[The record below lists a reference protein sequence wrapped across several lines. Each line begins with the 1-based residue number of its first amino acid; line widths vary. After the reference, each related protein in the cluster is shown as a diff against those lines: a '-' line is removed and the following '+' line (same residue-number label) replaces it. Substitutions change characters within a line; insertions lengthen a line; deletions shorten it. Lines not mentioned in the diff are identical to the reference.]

1 MQEDADQFYKEPT
14 KKEWTGF
21 WTLIAVQAQNA
32 FNEKAV
38 QFLLIPLGVW
48 LWGAAGSTLEYM
60 LGAIFVIPYI
70 LFSPLVGWLAD
81 CFCKTRIIQVMSI
94 VQILVMG
101 CMLFCFYQHD
111 MRAAIIWFA
120 VFATQATIL
129 SPAKKGLV
137 KDLLGSRYIGYG
149 SGIIEISLV
158 FVLLLAQ
165 IGVCFWYSYLLERYS
180 MLPNGVEEAGWN
192 AAILPTCVF
201 IVLAL
206 LVAAASY
213 LVPCYPAKQT
223 RKFSYSLFYEHFVQ
237 MKYLWKDRLLRLS
250 ELGIAYFW
258 CLAGSLFLILIQIAK
273 DMQTANPEVDFSMQ
287 CGILMAWLGGGV
299 VLGGGIASK
308 LCKGKNELG
317 LIPLGAIG
325 ITICTFI
332 LTVLDADTLASH
344 VFLSLTGAFGAAY
357 LVPLNAFLQ
366 DSCDPANRGNI
377 IAAGNLFDNLMGLVA
392 VVLMWLMHEYGASPQ
407 QQFFV
412 LFLMSAFIMVTS
424 LRLIPQEF
432 IRMVGIWTLNLVYR
446 PRIINAERIPERGG
460 ALIVANHVTFGD
472 ALFLTMICPRPV
484 RFIVSEEFTRK
495 DFPNLILSSE
505 EKVLPK
511 IQEFLEK
518 LAGAVIRVV
527 GGRLLVWVLEIFNAL
542 PISSK
547 HPREAISKAI
557 EGLEA
562 GDLIC
567 IFPEGQ
573 LTRTGALTPM
583 RRGMEMIARRAH
595 APIVPIYMDGLWGS
609 ILSYSRNRFFSKWP
623 RQLPYHFTVA
633 VGLPLNPDTFTSRE
647 VMRTFRRLSAS
658 CLEASD
664 AGSRDALVRQLEI
677 YGDKP
682 LVHCPEG
689 SLTGIQ
695 IAAALISRQ
704 TPEQHP
710 ELLKKWLQ
718 LLIDGTEDLVQLHRY
733 WMNTTQVRRLN
744 ALKERQRHP
753 LLTTVGH
760 GEPCELVIGVLWPIL
775 TRTPVHLIDH
785 PGVQIDSCISQIAGG
800 AHMRRI
806 LLQAIPPRQV
816 PFYDFSGGPDISTP
830 NMRWRP
836 CLVTPEGTVISM
848 STCHSAFKV
857 DDGTIQLG
865 ARPRTRGLL
874 LPCYSVEQTED
885 GENTI
890 TTLSGPSL
898 RRAYT
903 LPEKLYLDESGFL
916 AQLS

>member
-1 MQEDADQFYKEPT
+1 MQEDTDQFYKEPT

-48 LWGAAGSTLEYM
+48 LWGTEGSTLEYM

-120 VFATQATIL
+120 IFATQATIL

-165 IGVCFWYSYLLERYS
+165 IGVCFWYSYLLDGYS
-180 MLPNGVEEAGWN
+180 TEPDGVTEAGWN
-192 AAILPTCVF
+192 AAIFPTWIF
-201 IVLAL
+201 IFLAC

-213 LVPCYPAKQT
+213 LVPRYPTKQT

-237 MKYLWKDRLLRLS
+237 MKYLWKERLLRLS

-273 DMQTANPEVDFSMQ
+273 DMQTADPNLDFSMQ

-299 VLGGGIASK
+299 VLGGGIASR

-325 ITICTFI
+325 ITICTFVLTI
-332 LTVLDADTLASH
+332 LSVDTIASH
-344 VFLSLTGAFGAAY
+344 VFLALTGAFGAAY

-366 DSCDPANRGNI
+366 DNCDPANRGNI
-377 IAAGNLFDNLMGLVA
+377 IAAGNLFDNLMGLAA
-392 VVLMWLMHEYGASPQ
+392 VVLMWLMHEYGAGPQ

-432 IRMVGIWTLNLVYR
+432 IRMVGIWLLNLVYR
-446 PRIINAERIPERGG
+446 PRIINGERIPERGG

-484 RFIVSEEFTRK
+484 RFIVSEEFMM
-495 DFPNLILSSE
+495 S
-505 EKVLPK
+505 
-511 IQEFLEK
+511 
-518 LAGAVIRVV
+518 
-527 GGRLLVWVLEIFNAL
+527 RLLGWVLEIFNSL
-542 PISSK
+542 PISNK
-547 HPREAISKAI
+547 NPREAITKAI
-557 EGLEA
+557 AGLEQ

-595 APIVPIYMDGLWGS
+595 VPIIPVYMDGLWGS
-609 ILSYSRNRFFSKWP
+609 ILSFARNRFFSKYP
-623 RQLPYHFTVA
+623 RQVPYHFTVA
-633 VGLPLNPDTFTSRE
+633 VGEAMNPDTFTSKQ
-647 VMRTFRRLSAS
+647 VMRTFRRLSAK

-664 AGSRDALVRQLEI
+664 AGSRDALVRELEK

-682 LVHCPEG
+682 LVHCSEG
-689 SLTGIQ
+689 VLTGFQ
-695 IAAALISRQ
+695 VAAALISRQ
-704 TPEQHP
+704 TPEQYP
-710 ELLKKWLQ
+710 ELLRKWLQ
-718 LLIDGTEDLVQLHRY
+718 LLISGTEDLASLHRY
-733 WMNTTQVRRLN
+733 WMNTSQVRRLN
-744 ALKERQRHP
+744 GLKERQRHP

-760 GEPCELVIGVLWPIL
+760 GEPFELVIAVLWPIL
-775 TRTPVHLIDH
+775 TRTPVHLIEDTEKI
-785 PGVQIDSCISQIAGG
+785 GDCISQIAGG
-800 AHMRRI
+800 AHMRR
-806 LLQAIPPRQV
+806 LLLHAIPERQV
-816 PFYDFSGGPDISTP
+816 PFYDFSGGPDFDGSNT
-830 NMRWRP
+830 RRRS
-836 CLVTPEGTVISM
+836 CLVTNDGIIISM
-848 STCHSAFKV
+848 GTWRSVFKIN
-857 DDGTIQLG
+857 DGTIQLG
-865 ARPRTRGLL
+865 NRPRTRGLL
-874 LPCYSVEQTED
+874 LPCFCVEETED
-885 GENTI
+885 GDTTI
-890 TTLSGPSL
+890 TTITGPSL
-898 RRAYT
+898 SKPYT

>member
-1 MQEDADQFYKEPT
+1 MQEDTDQFYKEPT

-48 LWGAAGSTLEYM
+48 LWGAEGSTLEYM

-165 IGVCFWYSYLLERYS
+165 IGVCFWYSYLLDAYS
-180 MLPNGVEEAGWN
+180 VEADGVEEAGWS
-192 AAILPTCVF
+192 AAILPTWIF
-201 IVLAL
+201 IILAG

-213 LVPCYPAKQT
+213 LVPRYPAKQT

-237 MKYLWKDRLLRLS
+237 MKYLWKDRQLRLS

-273 DMQTANPEVDFSMQ
+273 DMQMADPGVDFSMQ
-287 CGILMAWLGGGV
+287 CGILMAWLGSGV
-299 VLGGGIASK
+299 VTGGAIASQ

-325 ITICTFI
+325 ITVCTFV
-332 LTVLDADTLASH
+332 LTVLDADTIASH
-344 VFLSLTGAFGAAY
+344 LFLSLTGAFGAAY

-392 VVLMWLMHEYGASPQ
+392 VVLMWLMHEYGCSPND
-407 QQFFV
+407 QFFV

-432 IRMVGIWTLNLVYR
+432 IRMVGIWMLNLVYR
-446 PRIINAERIPERGG
+446 PRVINGERIPERGG

-484 RFIVSEEFTRK
+484 RFVVSEEFMMT
-495 DFPNLILSSE
+495 
-505 EKVLPK
+505 
-511 IQEFLEK
+511 
-518 LAGAVIRVV
+518 
-527 GGRLLVWVLEIFNAL
+527 RLLGWVLEIFNSL

-547 HPREAISKAI
+547 NPREALTNAAK
-557 EGLEA
+557 GLEA

-573 LTRTGALTPM
+573 LTRTGALTPI

-595 APIVPIYMDGLWGS
+595 APIIPIYMDGLWGS
-609 ILSYSRNRFFSKWP
+609 IFSFHRGRFFSKFP
-623 RQLPYHFTVA
+623 RKLPYHFTVA
-633 VGLPLNPDTFTSRE
+633 VGEALDPETFNSRQ
-647 VMRTFRRLSAS
+647 VLRTFRRLSAN

-664 AGSRDALVRQLEI
+664 AGSRDALVRELEI

-682 LVHCPEG
+682 LVHSPEG
-689 SLTGIQ
+689 TLTGIQ
-695 IAAALISRQ
+695 VAAALISRQ
-704 TPEQHP
+704 AASTHP
-710 ELLKKWLQ
+710 ELLRKWLQ
-718 LLIDGTEDLVQLHRY
+718 LLIDGTEDLVSLHRY
-733 WMNTTQVRRLN
+733 WMNTSQVRRIN
-744 ALKERQRHP
+744 SLKERSRHP

-760 GEPCELVIGVLWPIL
+760 GEPCELVIAVLWPIL
-775 TRTPVHLIDH
+775 TRTPVHLIES
-785 PGVQIDSCISQIAGG
+785 PGTQIDPCISQIAGG

-806 LLQAIPPRQV
+806 LLKAIPPRQI

-830 NMRWRP
+830 NTRWRP
-836 CLVTPEGTVISM
+836 CLVTAEGIVISM
-848 STCHSAFKV
+848 STGHSVFKIN
-857 DDGTIQLG
+857 DGTIQLG
-865 ARPRTRGLL
+865 VRPRTRGLL
-874 LPCYSVEQTED
+874 LPCFNVEQTQD
-885 GENTI
+885 GDTTI
-890 TTLSGPSL
+890 TTLTSPSL
-898 RRAYT
+898 SKPYT

>member
-1 MQEDADQFYKEPT
+1 MQEDTDRFYKEPT
-14 KKEWTGF
+14 RKEWTGF

-48 LWGAAGSTLEYM
+48 LWGAEGSTLEYM

-94 VQILVMG
+94 IQILVMG

-111 MRAAIIWFA
+111 MQAAIIWFA

-129 SPAKKGLV
+129 SPAKKGVV
-137 KDLLGSRYIGYG
+137 KDLLGSRYIGFG

-165 IGVCFWYSYLLERYS
+165 IGVCFWFSYLLEYYS
-180 MLPNGVEEAGWN
+180 QAPDGVEEAGWN
-192 AAILPTCVF
+192 AVKLPTWIF
-201 IVLAL
+201 ISLAL
-206 LVAAASY
+206 LVAAASF
-213 LVPCYPAKQT
+213 LVPRYPAKQT

-273 DMQTANPEVDFSMQ
+273 DMQAHDPNVDFSMQ

-299 VLGGGIASK
+299 VAGGAIASH

-325 ITICTFI
+325 ITVSTLL
-332 LTVLDADTLASH
+332 LTLLNVDSVVSH
-344 VFLSLTGAFGAAY
+344 VMLSLTGAFGAAY

-366 DSCDPANRGNI
+366 DNCDPANRGNI

-392 VVLMWLMHEYGASPQ
+392 VALMWLMHEYGAGPQ

-432 IRMVGIWTLNLVYR
+432 IRMVGIWVLSLVYR

-460 ALIVANHVTFGD
+460 ALIVANHVTYGD

-484 RFIVSEEFTRK
+484 RFVVSEEFMVSR
-495 DFPNLILSSE
+495 
-505 EKVLPK
+505 VL
-511 IQEFLEK
+511 
-518 LAGAVIRVV
+518 G
-527 GGRLLVWVLEIFNAL
+527 WVLEIFNSL

-547 HPREAISKAI
+547 NPREAIVNAAK
-557 EGLEA
+557 GLEN

-573 LTRTGALTPM
+573 LTRTGALTPI
-583 RRGMEMIARRAH
+583 RRGMEMIARRAK
-595 APIVPIYMDGLWGS
+595 APIIPIYMDGLWGS
-609 ILSYSRNRFFSKWP
+609 ILSYARNRFFAKLP
-623 RQLPYHFTVA
+623 RQFPYHFTVA
-633 VGLPLNPDTFTSRE
+633 VGEVLNPETFDSRE
-647 VMRTFRRLSAS
+647 VLQSFRRLSAG
-658 CLEASD
+658 CLEA
-664 AGSRDALVRQLEI
+664 AEGGSRDMLVRYLET
-677 YGDKP
+677 YGEKP
-682 LVHCPEG
+682 LVYSASG
-689 SLTGIQ
+689 NLTGIQ
-695 IAAALISRQ
+695 IAGAVISR
-704 TPEQHP
+704 TVPEGRP
-710 ELLKKWLQ
+710 EILRRWLQ
-718 LLIDGTEDLVQLHRY
+718 LLIDGTEDLVALHRY
-733 WMNTTQVRRLN
+733 WLNASQVRRIN
-744 ALKERQRHP
+744 ALKERQRHH

-760 GEPCELVIGVLWPIL
+760 NEPFELVMAVLWPIL
-775 TRTPVHLIDH
+775 TCTPVHLIESADE
-785 PGVQIDSCISQIAGG
+785 QIDPCISQIVGST
-800 AHMRRI
+800 HMRRI

-816 PFYDFSGGPDISTP
+816 PFYDFSNGPDISTP

-836 CLVTPEGTVISM
+836 CLVTQEGTVISM
-848 STCHSAFKV
+848 STCHSVFKLK
-857 DDGTIQLG
+857 DGTIQLG
-865 ARPRTRGLL
+865 VRPRTRGLL
-874 LPCYSVEQTED
+874 LPGFSVEESD
-885 GENTI
+885 GGESTVV
-890 TTLSGPSL
+890 TLSSPCLSKP
-898 RRAYT
+898 YT
-903 LPEKLYLDESGFL
+903 LSSKLYLDESGFL